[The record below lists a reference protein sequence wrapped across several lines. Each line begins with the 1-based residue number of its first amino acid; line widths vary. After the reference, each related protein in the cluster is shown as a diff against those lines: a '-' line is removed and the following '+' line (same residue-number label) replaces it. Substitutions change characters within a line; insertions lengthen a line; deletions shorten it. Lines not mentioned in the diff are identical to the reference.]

1 MFYATWDRIIG
12 LYTILVLGGL
22 VLLAP
27 YSKVEESF
35 NTQAVHDFL
44 YHTTDLEAYDH
55 LEFPGVVPRTF
66 LGGCFGGFFTTQT
79 FTALV
84 FRCDLLAVALAL
96 ALEVIVRE
104 AIEHRKARTV
114 VGDVSGSSSVEWT
127 EGSYVWHSIVDPS
140 GLSGEQA

>member
-1 MFYATWDRIIG
+1 ML
-12 LYTILVLGGL
+12 LY
-22 VLLAP
+22 
-27 YSKVEESF
+27 
-35 NTQAVHDFL
+35 
-44 YHTTDLEAYDH
+44 
-55 LEFPGVVPRTF
+55 R
-66 LGGCFGGFFTTQT
+66 CFGGFFTTQT

-114 VGDVSGSSSVEWT
+114 GWEPLCCESLSCVVGDVSGSSSVEWT